1 MYNYQGIR
9 PETIELLSLNR
20 FNDSKAFYEEHKEEL
35 KQGATIPM
43 RQIVLDLSDIMGE
56 LDPLADLNP
65 VYAVSRIRRDTRRS
79 KNKMMY
85 RENLWLMLRRNKVTH
100 PFAPFYWFEFL
111 PDGYCFGLGF
121 WVMRPAQFDVL
132 RRKILAEPK
141 RWLDAVKSAEAAGLI
156 YNTTDFY
163 AKDRIPEAPENLKM
177 YLNAK
182 NINFSKWNHNLIN
195 IASEKLIDE
204 LRLMLDISSPM
215 YEFLIEAY
223 DKAVSEGLINADDY
237 RR

>member
-1 MYNYQGIR
+1 MYNYKGIK
-9 PETIELLSLNR
+9 PEIIDLLSLNR

-43 RQIVLDLSDIMGE
+43 RQIVLDLSDLMSE
-56 LDPLADLNP
+56 LDPLSDLNP
-65 VYAVSRIRRDTRRS
+65 VYSVSRIRRDTRRTKS
-79 KNKMMY
+79 KMMY
-85 RENLWLMLRRNKVTH
+85 RENLWLMLRRNKVAY

-111 PDGYCFGLGF
+111 PAGYCFGLGF
-121 WVMRPAQFDVL
+121 WVHKPAQFDVL
-132 RRKILAEPK
+132 RQKILEESE
-141 RWLDAVKSAEAAGLI
+141 RWLNAVKATEAAGLI
-156 YNTTDFY
+156 YNARDVY
-163 AKDRIPEAPENLKM
+163 KKDKVPDAPENLKP

-182 NINFSKWNHNLIN
+182 NMEFSRWNANLEN
-195 IASEKLIDE
+195 IASESLIDE

>member
-1 MYNYQGIR
+1 MYNFIGIK
-9 PETIELLSLNR
+9 PEIVELLSLNR
-20 FNDSKAFYEEHKEEL
+20 FNDSKAFYEEHKEAL

-43 RQIVLDLSDIMGE
+43 RQIVLDLSDIMSA

-65 VYAVSRIRRDTRRS
+65 VYSVSRIRRDTRRT
-79 KNKMMY
+79 KNKMLY
-85 RENLWLMLRRNKVTH
+85 RENLWLMLRRNKVAF

-111 PDGYCFGLGF
+111 PAGYAFGLGM
-121 WVMRPAQFDVL
+121 WTQKPSQFDVV
-132 RRKILAEPK
+132 RQKILEEPK
-141 RWLDAVKSAEAAGLI
+141 RWLDAVKATENAGFT
-156 YNTTDFY
+156 YGTRDY
-163 AKDRIPEAPENLKM
+163 YKKDKVPDAPEELKQ

-182 NINFSKWNHNLIN
+182 NMEFVCWNSNLEN
-195 IASEKLIDE
+195 IASSKLIDE

-215 YEFLIEAY
+215 YQFLIEAY

>member
-1 MYNYQGIR
+1 MYNFKGIK
-9 PETIELLSLNR
+9 PEIIELLSLNR

-35 KQGATIPM
+35 KQGATVPM
-43 RQIVLDLSDIMGE
+43 RQIVLDLSDIMSS

-65 VYAVSRIRRDTRRS
+65 VYSVSKIRRDTRRS
-79 KNKMMY
+79 KSKLMY
-85 RENLWLMLRRNKVTH
+85 RENLWLMLRRNKAAY

-111 PDGYCFGLGF
+111 PEGYCFGLGI
-121 WVMRPAQFDVL
+121 WMHKPSQFDAV
-132 RRKILAEPK
+132 RNKILEESE
-141 RWLDAVKSAEAAGLI
+141 RWLKAVQATEKAGLI
-156 YNTTDFY
+156 YNARDY
-163 AKDRIPEAPENLKM
+163 YKKDKVPDASENLKQ

-182 NINFSKWNHNLIN
+182 NMEFSKWNSDMKN

-204 LRLMLDISSPM
+204 LRQMMEISSPM